1 LDKDGTLLQANK
13 TLLDYMGFTLEEMK
27 GAGTL
32 GGISRDVH
40 PEDLDRFEKERS
52 AGLSKGGPFEMEKRL
67 LGKDGLYRWFI
78 VRCKP
83 VLNDDGEVVRWFGK
97 ATDIEDRKQG
107 GKSRAK
113 RKRRAARGNRTL
125 FDV

>member
-1 LDKDGTLLQANK
+1 
-13 TLLDYMGFTLEEMK
+13 MGFTFEEMK
-27 GAGTL
+27 GAGTR
-32 GGISRDVH
+32 GRISRDVH

-83 VLNDDGEVVRWFGK
+83 VLNNDGEVVRWFGK